1 MINKKDIQEISKKT
15 NLSEKEVEKRI
26 KMLEEINS
34 KPLLQNMDTV
44 YPSRFKGVGFSDGS

>member
-1 MINKKDIQEISKKT
+1 MSKKEIKEICKKI

>member
-1 MINKKDIQEISKKT
+1 MIRKKDIEEICRKT
-15 NLSEKEVEKRI
+15 NLSEKEVERRI

-34 KPLLQNMDTV
+34 KPLLQNIDTV